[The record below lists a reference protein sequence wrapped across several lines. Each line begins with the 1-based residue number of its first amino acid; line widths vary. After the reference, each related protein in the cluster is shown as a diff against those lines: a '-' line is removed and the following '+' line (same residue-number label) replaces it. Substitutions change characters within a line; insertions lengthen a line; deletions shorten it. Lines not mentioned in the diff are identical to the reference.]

1 MAFNEIWR
9 NKLLTEINYNFSR
22 SSGSG
27 GQNVNK
33 VNTKVEL
40 RFSIIGSLYLTDS
53 QKAVLLDKLRNRIN
67 NNKELIV
74 VSEEERNQYKNKQ
87 IVTKKFF
94 LLIEMALK
102 KQKIRKPTKPTKSS
116 IEKRLKAKK
125 KHAEK
130 KLNRRSNE
138 F

>member
-1 MAFNEIWR
+1 MVFNEFLQS
-9 NKLLTEINYNFSR
+9 KLLTEINYNFSR

-40 RFSIIGSLYLTDS
+40 RFSIINSLYFTDS

-102 KQKIRKPTKPTKSS
+102 KQKVRKPTKPTKSS

-130 KLNRRSNE
+130 KMNRQSNE